1 MKNLFI
7 AIFLLFTFTSQ
18 AQSWDAKAENAQFQN
33 RVNNYAAYTREVKKV
48 SGLFS
53 LDDFT
58 LIQNRCQTK
67 EGIFKLELSD
77 DKSTITVYLL
87 EWIDQWTIDWLFSEA
102 SPQLANSLRIHPE
115 VVYNF

>member
-1 MKNLFI
+1 MKNLII
-7 AIFLLFTFTSQ
+7 AIVLLFTFTSQ

-53 LDDFT
+53 ADDFT
-58 LIQNRCQTK
+58 LIENRCISK

-77 DKSTITVYLL
+77 DQSTITVYFL

-102 SPQLANSLRIHPE
+102 NPALAHSLRIHPK
-115 VVYNF
+115 VAYTF